1 MTSIIKKNTNIFPV
15 LVILVA
21 VAFNAARGQQPP
33 IGGIDPGVLHLP
45 RPDKIA
51 TPPFITAG
59 TAIRQKYSDLASQNG
74 VLGEATT
81 DVLQC
86 PDAVG
91 YYVHY
96 QGGSI
101 YWTPDTGAHEIH
113 GTIRE
118 KWAAMGWE
126 RSLLGYPLTD
136 ESTAPD
142 GTGRYNQFQNG
153 SIYWTPDTGAHEIHG
168 AIREKWAAMGWERSY
183 LQYPLSDEEGAPGMP
198 GRISFFQGG
207 SIAWTSSGGAVD
219 SPLIKHLREHI
230 STEDWAPVEGFV
242 DVVLDTKGNSRS
254 EIYMHY
260 AGAGCF
266 DYGVAAELATKSAY
280 TFGPFSHA
288 GQLHGTLCAGS
299 RDDDSTQ
306 VGYGDQHIMDNWQQI
321 RDTGQL
327 FWKFKGQLKAPK
339 ELEDL
344 VNLVIKAGEDYL
356 KGH

>member
-1 MTSIIKKNTNIFPV
+1 MLQRSPFICSSLSSATHTWNVAAVSRRGTRSLCFCHWRLQKNARDLTDALHWQRTSEEARCTRSRKPSMFSINERSQTMTSIIKKITNIFPV

-21 VAFNAARGQQPP
+21 VASNAARGQQPP

-168 AIREKWAAMGWERSY
+168 GIREKWAAMGWERS
-183 LQYPLSDEEGAPGMP
+183 LLGYPLTDENTTPAGF
-198 GRISFFQGG
+198 GRYN
-207 SIAWTSSGGAVD
+207 
-219 SPLIKHLREHI
+219 PL
-230 STEDWAPVEGFV
+230 
-242 DVVLDTKGNSRS
+242 
-254 EIYMHY
+254 
-260 AGAGCF
+260 
-266 DYGVAAELATKSAY
+266 
-280 TFGPFSHA
+280 
-288 GQLHGTLCAGS
+288 
-299 RDDDSTQ
+299 
-306 VGYGDQHIMDNWQQI
+306 
-321 RDTGQL
+321 
-327 FWKFKGQLKAPK
+327 
-339 ELEDL
+339 
-344 VNLVIKAGEDYL
+344 
-356 KGH
+356 